1 MQKIR
6 KYSNRLK
13 IVQLYSVYKYIKLTS
28 FLKKRLFWWVKN
40 LKKER
45 NYIVSKIF
53 FIVKEQKECKL
64 KNANVSRKRLAIKN

>member
-28 FLKKRLFWWVKN
+28 FLKKRLFWWIKN
-40 LKKER
+40 LKKREKLYCFQ
-45 NYIVSKIF
+45 NIF
-53 FIVKEQKECKL
+53 Y
-64 KNANVSRKRLAIKN
+64 S